1 MTEMNNAE
9 LLARAQ
15 ALAEAGDAVN
25 GAVTYATLAE
35 RLGAQ
40 GDFVHC
46 AKIYAEAEQLARRAR
61 RDDLRAAYL
70 IAQGSAY
77 VRLPDGKESAKNA
90 LGRAS
95 SVAFDAGRHDL
106 ELLALRRDVEVR
118 SAERDWRGA
127 ATKLAWFI
135 RRAQET
141 EQTATLFWAR
151 RSRAFALIAGPPPDV
166 QEAKAELRA
175 LAVALTPGGDE
186 AAMLGVDVALLTAAL
201 TPDMSDLAE
210 LAANAAGGAALPTS
224 LRAAL
229 DAPGDLAL
237 AQAALQ
243 AEGRPSDRV
252 IAALLVAEAQARLG
266 AVEAAVNVVLGAKA
280 EAERRVDRT
289 AGAYVA
295 LAMSLLERRVGQDR
309 VRAALGML
317 TAGR

>member
-1 MTEMNNAE
+1 MAEMNNAE

-15 ALAEAGDAVN
+15 ALAEAGDAVS
-25 GAVTYATLAE
+25 GAVTYASLAE
-35 RLGAQ
+35 RLGEQ

-70 IAQGSAY
+70 IAQASAY
-77 VRLPDGKESAKNA
+77 TRLPNGKESAKNA

-106 ELLALRRDVEVR
+106 ELLAIRRDVEVR

-127 ATKLAWFI
+127 ATKLVWFI

-141 EQTATLFWAR
+141 SQPATLFWAR

-201 TPDMSDLAE
+201 TPDLSDLAE
-210 LAANAAGGAALPTS
+210 LAANAAGGSALPTS

-266 AVEAAVNVVLGAKA
+266 AVEAAVNVVLSAKA

-295 LAMSLLERRVGQDR
+295 LAMSVLERRVGQDR

>member
-1 MTEMNNAE
+1 MAEMTNAE

-15 ALAEAGDAVN
+15 ALAEAGDAVS

-35 RLGAQ
+35 RLGEQ

-77 VRLPDGKESAKNA
+77 MRLPDGKESAKNA

-127 ATKLAWFI
+127 ATKLSWFI

-141 EQTATLFWAR
+141 SQPATLFWAR

-201 TPDMSDLAE
+201 TPDLSDLAE
-210 LAANAAGGAALPTS
+210 LAANAAGGSALPTS

-309 VRAALGML
+309 VRVALGML

>member
-1 MTEMNNAE
+1 MAEMSNAE

-35 RLGAQ
+35 RLGVQ

-77 VRLPDGKESAKNA
+77 MRLPDGKESAKNA

-141 EQTATLFWAR
+141 SQPATLFWAR

-201 TPDMSDLAE
+201 TPDLSDLAE

-266 AVEAAVNVVLGAKA
+266 AVEAAVNVVLSAKA

-309 VRAALGML
+309 VRMALGML